1 MDPFGGEAGPWD
13 RLANRIYLP
22 RPIPLS
28 DSDPCTSVIA
38 TIVIHLLNVVQESC
52 YYRQPQK

>member
-22 RPIPLS
+22 RPIPS
-28 DSDPCTSVIA
+28 GPCTSVIA
-38 TIVIHLLNVVQESC
+38 TIVIHLLNVILESC
-52 YYRQPQK
+52 YYRQK